1 MNDKLIRCLLCL
13 VFSLVFQTVSA
24 ADGKTEVLW
33 LGQSAFRITSPGGK
47 VILIDPFLT
56 QNPKTPEAYKNLSS
70 LGHVDVILVTHAHF
84 DHLGDAPA
92 LVTHQHI
99 PFIAPPG
106 LSQSLV
112 VLGAIPE
119 DTVLPM
125 DKSGSVM
132 PFGSGVRITMVHA
145 EHSSVLTWT
154 DQTTHAKSTY
164 PGGEPVGFIIEMEN
178 GFKIYHMGDT
188 GLFGDMK
195 LINDYYHPDL
205 VLMPIGG
212 RFTMDPTDA
221 AFAIHHWLHPKF
233 LIPMHYGT
241 FPLLT
246 GTPEELIK
254 FLGGQADKP
263 LIKVLKPGE
272 SATFQ

>member
-1 MNDKLIRCLLCL
+1 MNAQWIRYLSYILFCL
-13 VFSLVFQTVSA
+13 FFQTAQA
-24 ADGKTEVLW
+24 AEGKTEVLW
-33 LGQSAFRITSPGGK
+33 LGQSAFRITSPSGK
-47 VILIDPFLT
+47 VIVIDPFLT
-56 QNPKTPEAYKNLSS
+56 QNPKTPERYKKLSS
-70 LGHVDVILVTHAHF
+70 LGHIDVILVTHAHS
-84 DHLGDAPA
+84 DHLGDAPD
-92 LVTHQHI
+92 LVTGQHI

-119 DTVLPM
+119 DRVVPM

-132 PFGSGVRITMVHA
+132 PFGSGIRITMVHA
-145 EHSSVLTWT
+145 EHSSVLSWT
-154 DQTTHAKSTY
+154 NPTTHDKSTY

-188 GLFGDMK
+188 GLFSDMK
-195 LINDYYHPDL
+195 WINDYYHPDL

-212 RFTMDPTDA
+212 RFTMDPSDA
-221 AFAIHHWLHPKF
+221 AFALRYWLHPKF

-254 FLGGQADKP
+254 AMGGQADKP
-263 LIKVLKPGE
+263 LVKVLKPGE
-272 SATFQ
+272 MATF